1 MINCTYNLWDYELL
15 PKRLEIFEKY
25 TKILQWGRANPTR
38 FIEDFLK
45 IQLTDHQKWMILS
58 SWAPSTVVWLCS
70 RATGKLLRL
79 EQTVPCVEIVDGK
92 RITVQKKNADLKLG
106 DTLIGA
112 DGKDTKIIQL
122 HPVVYE
128 TVWEIELEDGQIL
141 EAGPEHLWTVYD
153 FGRRTN
159 ERKEVQM
166 QKKYVY
172 ETQQLTYKTRLRK
185 SKPEYRYGI
194 PIVEPIYEEEKDFLI
209 EPYILGLWLGDGY
222 KGRRDIACDI
232 QDIDEEI
239 EILKRVSKN
248 GWIFGKTDIH
258 ETFGYIRIYHEKDVD
273 GHVQPKYFTECLK
286 QIGVYKNKHIP
297 EEYFHGSYQ
306 QKLELLQG
314 LNDSDGYCSK
324 EGNAEFGQKDDALAQ
339 QVNRLAKELGIKCT
353 LKTKEHRNSKR
364 QKIYRRNALYF
375 KNTKSKP
382 LFKLSRKNIFSKES
396 CKLKYKGIHEVRE
409 TNRKDFMRCITVDN
423 DDGTFL
429 IGDNYIVTHNSFMAS
444 VFLMTRALLLPNT
457 NSYIMR
463 PSRGQAQETFQKME
477 DIAKGNIASLMGT
490 SSVFLDEC
498 IRMNSSADPFT
509 HAKTSYSV
517 SLYNGST
524 INTLNSVAKNIVGIR
539 SNFSVFDEG
548 GKIDRDF
555 YALTLPFTV
564 QNMNFVTGSG
574 INNEIYPTQMQ
585 NKNLFL
591 SSAEGIDSYL
601 FDMYKLCFQK
611 MLLGDPDYFVCD
623 IDCNF
628 SLHPFMN
635 GKPYQAQLTQK
646 TVDDAMATNP
656 YRAQREYFNT
666 FDHDGGEDVFVK
678 RSTVLKNSYSYYP
691 VYEND
696 GEKKYIICYDPSSK
710 LDNSVVL
717 IGEIFRDKEKGLML
731 KLVNCENLI
740 ELLPSG
746 EKAIIQKPQQIEMIK
761 DLIINYNRGALD
773 YDNIE
778 LVCIDAGAGR
788 GRFDISQFLLNDWV
802 GSDGKRHL
810 GLIDEEDPYMKLR
823 IDDYPANIK
832 KLQLFNF
839 KRDKVQA
846 YERTQAAIN
855 QGLVMFPK
863 SLNVRNEMEIEE
875 TQADGT
881 ITLRYEKVSFDEM
894 NSLIQLDLL
903 KEEAVAMQKYKKPN
917 GTIQFDL
924 SPDAR
929 QKNFH
934 DDRIDTLAMMCN
946 HLMELRAQEVLT
958 LEEKPKTEFKEMF
971 AKQKSANKSNSSNP
985 FNGLGQVNPLSTKY
999 RRGGRFG

>member
-1 MINCTYNLWDYELL
+1 
-15 PKRLEIFEKY
+15 
-25 TKILQWGRANPTR
+25 
-38 FIEDFLK
+38 
-45 IQLTDHQKWMILS
+45 
-58 SWAPSTVVWLCS
+58 
-70 RATGKLLRL
+70 
-79 EQTVPCVEIVDGK
+79 
-92 RITVQKKNADLKLG
+92 
-106 DTLIGA
+106 
-112 DGKDTKIIQL
+112 
-122 HPVVYE
+122 
-128 TVWEIELEDGQIL
+128 
-141 EAGPEHLWTVYD
+141 
-153 FGRRTN
+153 
-159 ERKEVQM
+159 
-166 QKKYVY
+166 
-172 ETQQLTYKTRLRK
+172 
-185 SKPEYRYGI
+185 
-194 PIVEPIYEEEKDFLI
+194 
-209 EPYILGLWLGDGY
+209 
-222 KGRRDIACDI
+222 
-232 QDIDEEI
+232 
-239 EILKRVSKN
+239 
-248 GWIFGKTDIH
+248 
-258 ETFGYIRIYHEKDVD
+258 
-273 GHVQPKYFTECLK
+273 
-286 QIGVYKNKHIP
+286 
-297 EEYFHGSYQ
+297 
-306 QKLELLQG
+306 
-314 LNDSDGYCSK
+314 
-324 EGNAEFGQKDDALAQ
+324 
-339 QVNRLAKELGIKCT
+339 
-353 LKTKEHRNSKR
+353 
-364 QKIYRRNALYF
+364 
-375 KNTKSKP
+375 
-382 LFKLSRKNIFSKES
+382 
-396 CKLKYKGIHEVRE
+396 
-409 TNRKDFMRCITVDN
+409 
-423 DDGTFL
+423 
-429 IGDNYIVTHNSFMAS
+429 
-444 VFLMTRALLLPNT
+444 
-457 NSYIMR
+457 
-463 PSRGQAQETFQKME
+463 
-477 DIAKGNIASLMGT
+477 
-490 SSVFLDEC
+490 
-498 IRMNSSADPFT
+498 
-509 HAKTSYSV
+509 
-517 SLYNGST
+517 
-524 INTLNSVAKNIVGIR
+524 
-539 SNFSVFDEG
+539 
-548 GKIDRDF
+548 
-555 YALTLPFTV
+555 
-564 QNMNFVTGSG
+564 
-574 INNEIYPTQMQ
+574 MQ

-761 DLIINYNRGALD
+761 DLIINYNKGALD

-778 LVCIDAGAGR
+778 LVCIDAGAG
-788 GRFDISQFLLNDWV
+788 GGGFDISQFLLNDWV

-924 SPDAR
+924 SPDAK

-971 AKQKSANKSNSSNP
+971 AKQKSVNKSNSSNP

-999 RRGGRFG
+999 RRGRRFG

>member
-92 RITVQKKNADLKLG
+92 RITVQKKIADLKLG

-172 ETQQLTYKTRLRK
+172 ETQQLTYKNRLRK

-382 LFKLSRKNIFSKES
+382 LFKLNRKNIFSKES
-396 CKLKYKGIHEVRE
+396 CKLKYKGVHEVRE

-498 IRMNSSADPFT
+498 VRMNSSADPFT

-539 SNFSVFDEG
+539 SNFSVFDEA

-761 DLIINYNRGALD
+761 DLIINYNKGALD

-778 LVCIDAGAGR
+778 LVCIDAGAR
-788 GRFDISQFLLNDWV
+788 G
-802 GSDGKRHL
+802 
-810 GLIDEEDPYMKLR
+810 
-823 IDDYPANIK
+823 
-832 KLQLFNF
+832 
-839 KRDKVQA
+839 
-846 YERTQAAIN
+846 
-855 QGLVMFPK
+855 
-863 SLNVRNEMEIEE
+863 
-875 TQADGT
+875 
-881 ITLRYEKVSFDEM
+881 
-894 NSLIQLDLL
+894 
-903 KEEAVAMQKYKKPN
+903 
-917 GTIQFDL
+917 
-924 SPDAR
+924 
-929 QKNFH
+929 
-934 DDRIDTLAMMCN
+934 
-946 HLMELRAQEVLT
+946 
-958 LEEKPKTEFKEMF
+958 
-971 AKQKSANKSNSSNP
+971 
-985 FNGLGQVNPLSTKY
+985 
-999 RRGGRFG
+999 

>member
-58 SWAPSTVVWLCS
+58 SWTPSTVVWLCS
-70 RATGKLLRL
+70 RATGK
-79 EQTVPCVEIVDGK
+79 
-92 RITVQKKNADLKLG
+92 
-106 DTLIGA
+106 
-112 DGKDTKIIQL
+112 
-122 HPVVYE
+122 
-128 TVWEIELEDGQIL
+128 
-141 EAGPEHLWTVYD
+141 
-153 FGRRTN
+153 
-159 ERKEVQM
+159 
-166 QKKYVY
+166 
-172 ETQQLTYKTRLRK
+172 
-185 SKPEYRYGI
+185 
-194 PIVEPIYEEEKDFLI
+194 
-209 EPYILGLWLGDGY
+209 
-222 KGRRDIACDI
+222 
-232 QDIDEEI
+232 
-239 EILKRVSKN
+239 
-248 GWIFGKTDIH
+248 
-258 ETFGYIRIYHEKDVD
+258 
-273 GHVQPKYFTECLK
+273 
-286 QIGVYKNKHIP
+286 
-297 EEYFHGSYQ
+297 
-306 QKLELLQG
+306 
-314 LNDSDGYCSK
+314 
-324 EGNAEFGQKDDALAQ
+324 
-339 QVNRLAKELGIKCT
+339 
-353 LKTKEHRNSKR
+353 
-364 QKIYRRNALYF
+364 
-375 KNTKSKP
+375 
-382 LFKLSRKNIFSKES
+382 
-396 CKLKYKGIHEVRE
+396 
-409 TNRKDFMRCITVDN
+409 
-423 DDGTFL
+423 
-429 IGDNYIVTHNSFMAS
+429 SFMAS
-444 VFLMTRALLLPNT
+444 VFLMTRSLLLPNT

-463 PSRGQAQETFQKME
+463 PSGGQAQETFQKME

-498 IRMNSSADPFT
+498 VRMNSSADPFT

-539 SNFSVFDEG
+539 SNFSVFDEA

-761 DLIINYNRGALD
+761 DLIINYNKGALD

-778 LVCIDAGAGR
+778 LVCIDGGAR
-788 GRFDISQFLLNDWV
+788 G
-802 GSDGKRHL
+802 
-810 GLIDEEDPYMKLR
+810 
-823 IDDYPANIK
+823 
-832 KLQLFNF
+832 
-839 KRDKVQA
+839 
-846 YERTQAAIN
+846 
-855 QGLVMFPK
+855 
-863 SLNVRNEMEIEE
+863 
-875 TQADGT
+875 
-881 ITLRYEKVSFDEM
+881 
-894 NSLIQLDLL
+894 
-903 KEEAVAMQKYKKPN
+903 
-917 GTIQFDL
+917 
-924 SPDAR
+924 
-929 QKNFH
+929 
-934 DDRIDTLAMMCN
+934 
-946 HLMELRAQEVLT
+946 
-958 LEEKPKTEFKEMF
+958 
-971 AKQKSANKSNSSNP
+971 
-985 FNGLGQVNPLSTKY
+985 
-999 RRGGRFG
+999 